1 MNPDESSRPHMRG
14 RWVALACCAA
24 LWLGVESIRTRR
36 SPPPDNPP
44 IDRPP
49 GRAEVSEDPLQA
61 WVRRPTGL
69 PARVVRDYNQ
79 STVADIVA
87 SADPAALAV
96 LMAVTNA
103 LPPGWEDGFALHDCL
118 VAVAALTDVARLE
131 SPALV
136 GIDDASASGP
146 DPAATSGRE
155 GSSCHGFLREF
166 FARWLARKHPA
177 LGEHTIRRLLLE
189 NTLAQNPAL
198 GAYDLIPIEDSI
210 RLLGIPVPPASPRIA
225 IEVPE
230 EVRHRYRATPGTP

>member
-1 MNPDESSRPHMRG
+1 MQ
-14 RWVALACCAA
+14 AA
-24 LWLGVESIRTRR
+24 RR
-36 SPPPDNPP
+36 AGGLSP
-44 IDRPP
+44 
-49 GRAEVSEDPLQA
+49 
-61 WVRRPTGL
+61 
-69 PARVVRDYNQ
+69 RVVRDYNQ
-79 STVADIVA
+79 FTVADIVA
-87 SADPAALAV
+87 SADPPALAV
-96 LMAVTNA
+96 LTAVTNA

-136 GIDDASASGP
+136 GIDDVSASGP
-146 DPAATSGRE
+146 DPAAALGRE

-198 GAYDLIPIEDSI
+198 GPYDLIPIEDSI
-210 RLLGIPVPPASPRIA
+210 RLLRIPIPPASPRIA